1 MTENYRGTYTGRFTL
16 AFVQAEINKSFC
28 RVVHT
33 GFETLDF
40 GEYYRVPMKEIP
52 CDYLDWII
60 KKRIQEKNA
69 TYHALME
76 IKQRYLTPKPKD

>member
-1 MTENYRGTYTGRFTL
+1 MTENYRKTYTGRFTP
-16 AFVQAEINKSFC
+16 
-28 RVVHT
+28 VHT

-40 GEYYRVPMKEIP
+40 GEYYRIPMKEIP

-60 KKRIQEKNA
+60 KKKIQEKNA